1 MKESYNFQWHI
12 KDVYILD
19 GIKRNF
25 LLTAYDKPDPRHI
38 AFGYNTWTY
47 LLIKIKQ
54 KNLMESFTFELKTL
68 ALDMRGIPS
77 SSYCCICDFGS

>member
-1 MKESYNFQWHI
+1 MNRMKESYNFQWHI

-47 LLIKIKQ
+47 LLIKIK
-54 KNLMESFTFELKTL
+54 
-68 ALDMRGIPS
+68 
-77 SSYCCICDFGS
+77 